1 MTGRRAVVTGGSGGI
16 GGRIVARLADAGYLV
31 VNLDRAAPRDAPVR
45 TVLADL
51 ADALAIGK
59 AFTEVDAVFDGA
71 PPDLVVCCASIA
83 RAAHILDQPAEDIV
97 AMVGVNV
104 LGLALT
110 LREAA
115 RRMRAG
121 GGGGSIV
128 VITSVAAEQGW
139 AGEAIYGAT
148 KAAQKG
154 LVQGFAVDLAP
165 FGISVNAVGPGIV
178 VAEGAGMS
186 TTRGDPAVFRHDL
199 ERSATGRFTTA
210 DEVADAVLFLA
221 RARGLTGQTLYV
233 DNGHLAAGLTWFGER
248 RDGLTGVW
256 RPTEERTA

>member
-1 MTGRRAVVTGGSGGI
+1 MTGPRAVVTGGSGGI
-16 GGRIVARLADAGYLV
+16 GGRIVARLADAGYTV
-31 VNLDRAAPRDAPVR
+31 VNLDRAAPADASVR

-51 ADALAIGK
+51 DDALAIES
-59 AFTEVDAVFDGA
+59 AFARVDAAFDGA
-71 PPDLVVCCASIA
+71 PPDLLVCCASIA
-83 RAAHILDQPAEDIV
+83 RAAHILDQPASDIA

-121 GGGGSIV
+121 GGGSIV

-139 AGEAIYGAT
+139 AGEAVYGAT

-186 TTRGDPAVFRHDL
+186 TTRGDPAVLRHDL

-233 DNGHLAAGLTWFGER
+233 DNGHLAAGLTWFGDR
-248 RDGLTGVW
+248 RDALAGSRNDT
-256 RPTEERTA
+256 REQTA

>member
-1 MTGRRAVVTGGSGGI
+1 MTSLRAVVTGGSGGI
-16 GGRIVARLADAGYLV
+16 GGRIVTRLADAGYRV
-31 VNLDRAAPRDAPVR
+31 VNLDRAAPREATVT
-45 TVLADL
+45 TVLAEL
-51 ADALAIGK
+51 ADAQAIGK
-59 AFTEVDAVFDGA
+59 AFEEVDAALGGA
-71 PPDLVVCCASIA
+71 PPDLLVCCASIA
-83 RAAHILDQPAEDIV
+83 RAAHILDQPAEDIA

-104 LGLALT
+104 LGHAFAM
-110 LREAA
+110 REAA
-115 RRMRAG
+115 LRMRG
-121 GGGGSIV
+121 GGGTIV

-178 VAEGAGMS
+178 AAEGAGMS

-199 ERSATGRFTTA
+199 ERSATGRFTTS

-221 RARGLTGQTLYV
+221 RARGVTGQTLYV
-233 DNGHLAAGLTWFGER
+233 DNGHLAAGLTWFGDR
-248 RDGLTGVW
+248 RDALA
-256 RPTEERTA
+256 RAADDKTEQTA

>member
-1 MTGRRAVVTGGSGGI
+1 MTMPRAVVTGGI
-16 GGRIVARLADAGYLV
+16 GGRIVARLVEAGHAV
-31 VNLDRAAPRDAPVR
+31 VNIDRVTSPDASVPTIV
-45 TVLADL
+45 ADL
-51 ADALAIGK
+51 ADAPAVEA
-59 AFTEVDAVFDGA
+59 AFAGVDSAFGGA
-71 PPDLVVCCASIA
+71 PPDLLVCCASIA
-83 RAAHILDQPAEDIV
+83 RAAHILDQPAADIA
-97 AMVGVNV
+97 AMVSVNV

-110 LREAA
+110 AREAA
-115 RRMRAG
+115 RRMRG

-154 LVQGFAVDLAP
+154 LVQGLAIDLAP

-178 VAEGAGMS
+178 AAEGPGMS
-186 TTRGDPAVFRHDL
+186 TTRGDPAVLRHDI

-233 DNGHLAAGLTWFGER
+233 DNGHLAAGLTWFGDR
-248 RDGLTGVW
+248 RDALAGK
-256 RPTEERTA
+256 RNDAREQPA

>member
-1 MTGRRAVVTGGSGGI
+1 MTAPRAVVTGGSGGI
-16 GGRIVARLADAGYLV
+16 GGRIAARLVEAGHAV
-31 VNLDRAAPRDAPVR
+31 VNLDRLASQGGSFP

-51 ADALAIGK
+51 ADAPAVEA
-59 AFTEVDAVFDGA
+59 AFAEVDAAFGGA
-71 PPDLVVCCASIA
+71 PPDLLVCCASIA
-83 RAAHILDQPAEDIV
+83 RAAHILDQPAGDIA
-97 AMVGVNV
+97 AMVAVNV

-110 LREAA
+110 AREAA
-115 RRMRAG
+115 RRMRA

-154 LVQGFAVDLAP
+154 LVQGLAVDLAP

-178 VAEGAGMS
+178 AAEGAGMS
-186 TTRGDPAVFRHDL
+186 TTRGDPHVLRHDL

-233 DNGHLAAGLTWFGER
+233 DNGHLAAGLTWFGAR
-248 RDGLTGVW
+248 RDALAGIEVLD
-256 RPTEERTA
+256 

>member
-1 MTGRRAVVTGGSGGI
+1 MTAPRAVVTGGSGGI
-16 GGRIVARLADAGYLV
+16 GGRIAERLVEAGHAV
-31 VNLDRAAPRDAPVR
+31 VNLDRLASQSGSFP

-51 ADALAIGK
+51 ADAAAVEA
-59 AFTEVDAVFDGA
+59 AFAEVDAAFGGA
-71 PPDLVVCCASIA
+71 PPDLLVCCASIA
-83 RAAHILDQPAEDIV
+83 RAAHILDQPAGDIATMV
-97 AMVGVNV
+97 AVNV

-110 LREAA
+110 AREAA
-115 RRMRAG
+115 RRMRA

-154 LVQGFAVDLAP
+154 LVQGLAVDLAP

-186 TTRGDPAVFRHDL
+186 TTRGDPHVLRHDL

-233 DNGHLAAGLTWFGER
+233 DNGHLAAGLTWFGAR
-248 RDGLTGVW
+248 RDALAGIEVLD
-256 RPTEERTA
+256 